1 MSRLYIYDK
10 IDHLYMI
17 FKIQSAY
24 NPTGDQPVA
33 INQLIKNI
41 KLKNKYQVLLGITGS
56 GKTFTMANVIAK
68 TNKPALIISHNKTLA
83 AQLYQ
88 EFRDYF
94 PENAVNY
101 FVSYYDYYQPEAY
114 IPKTDTYIEKET
126 EINEEIDKLRL
137 SATTNI
143 LTRHDV
149 ITVASVSCIY
159 NLGSPKEYG
168 NIVLELR
175 TGMKLTRDS
184 ILRRLVDLQYSK
196 SNFVFKRGTFR
207 VRGETIDIYHAY
219 LDTGIRIVF
228 DGNIITDISQIDVL
242 NSNVLNKIQI
252 CTIYPAKHYMVD
264 NSDKTEIFN
273 QIRKD
278 LEDRVLELKKNN
290 KEFEAHRL
298 IQRVNFD
305 LEMITEIGY
314 VNGIENY
321 SRYFDRRKSGDA
333 PYTLIDYYWYAY
345 KNDWLL
351 FIDES
356 HITIPQIRGMY
367 NGDRSRKTVLID
379 YGFRLPAALDNRPLT
394 FLEFQKR
401 NPQTIF
407 VSATPDEW
415 ELKLIKQTGTLDNCL
430 VEQLIRPTGIIDPE
444 IIVRPITGQI
454 NDLIKEIIIRK
465 AKRERVLVTTLT
477 KKTAEDLSEYLN
489 NKEYLQN
496 KDLNITDIN
505 DLPKVHYLHSDI
517 LTLERSDILENLRNG
532 EYDVLIGINLLRE
545 GLDLPEVS
553 LVAILDADK
562 EGFLRSRTSLIQT
575 MGRAARHIDGKV
587 IMYAD
592 KITSSMSQAIAEI
605 DRRRKIQLDY
615 NRKYGIIPQKI
626 DKPIRE
632 RLIISSASE
641 KETLILVDDKRNY
654 YKKLLSF
661 DLESLTPMDKKRI
674 IGKLEKEMVRA
685 SSDLNF
691 ELAAELRDRVMLL
704 KS

>member
-1 MSRLYIYDK
+1 
-10 IDHLYMI
+10 MI

-207 VRGETIDIYHAY
+207 VRGETIDIYPAY